1 MHKGKSQYKCNTV
14 SKTMETN
21 PTYPIDLITLYLAG
35 EAGGDDLVFLEA
47 WLKAGPGNR
56 KIFEDY
62 RRSWL
67 EMEKVGMDDFLD
79 TGKEWDKIEERLFT
93 KEVPEKGK
101 IVPLSFRKVLKFAAI
116 LLLLVIPSVFVIRY
130 LIHPGQNKMNATLSI
145 KEGKLP
151 DGTSVT
157 LNKGTTL
164 EYPSSFRGN
173 RRNVRLNGE
182 AYFDVKHDDTKP
194 FIITSQNVKVE
205 VLGTSFYVNTN
216 AASNSM
222 EVILNSGS
230 VAIYFDDHKEKCL
243 FLSPGEKAE
252 INPGE
257 ERMNKDIN
265 TNPNYM
271 SWMTQ
276 RFIYNNDP
284 LIKIV
289 SDLNKVYHTNLH
301 ITTPAISNC
310 LVTVTFDHQTVES
323 ILHVLQATLDL
334 TISNH
339 GTRTDIS
346 GNKCN

>member
-1 MHKGKSQYKCNTV
+1 
-14 SKTMETN
+14 METN

-47 WLKAGPGNR
+47 WLKADPGNR

-67 EMEKVGMDDFLD
+67 EMEKVRMDSFLD
-79 TGKEWDKIEERLFT
+79 TGKAWNELQEKIFP
-93 KEVPEKGK
+93 KEVQEAGK
-101 IVPLSFRKVLKFAAI
+101 IVPVSFRKVLRFAAL
-116 LLLLVIPSVFVIRY
+116 LLLLVIPSVFLIRY
-130 LIHPGQNKMNATLSI
+130 FAHPVQNQMDASLSI

-164 EYPSSFRGN
+164 EYPASFKGN
-173 RRNVRLNGE
+173 KRNVRLKGE
-182 AYFDVKHDDTKP
+182 AYFEVKHDDTKP

-205 VLGTSFYVNTN
+205 VLGTSFYVNTT
-216 AASNSM
+216 AANNSM

-230 VAIYFDDHKEKCL
+230 VAIYFDDHKEKGL

-257 ERMNKDIN
+257 ERMNKDVN

-284 LIKIV
+284 LAKIV
-289 SDLNKVYHTNLH
+289 ADLNKVYHTNLY

-334 TISNH
+334 TIIKD